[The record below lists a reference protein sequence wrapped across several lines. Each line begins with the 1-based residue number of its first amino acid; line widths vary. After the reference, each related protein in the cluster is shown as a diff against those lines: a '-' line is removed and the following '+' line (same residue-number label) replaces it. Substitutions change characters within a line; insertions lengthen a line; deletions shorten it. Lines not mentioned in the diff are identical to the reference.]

1 MSRPGAT
8 APATVSAV
16 PRRLRML
23 LAVLACVVLAV
34 AAVVVLTLPSTT
46 NTVVRYGLGDQ
57 IALGGVG
64 VLLAV
69 GVLFLGRSRVDA
81 DASGVRVRNLLVR
94 HDFPWQS
101 VRAVRFDRKSAWGSL
116 ALENG
121 DEVSLLGLQVSDG
134 GYALRATEGLR
145 ALHAAARA
153 QDPVPPPSPP
163 LLYDN

>member
-1 MSRPGAT
+1 MSGPATT
-8 APATVSAV
+8 APAAVSVV
-16 PRRLRML
+16 PRRLRL
-23 LAVLACVVLAV
+23 LLVLVACVVLAV
-34 AAVVVLTLPSTT
+34 AAVVVVTLPSTT
-46 NTVVRYGLGDQ
+46 NTVVRYGVADQ

-94 HDFPWQS
+94 HEFPWQS

-121 DEVSLLGLQVSDG
+121 DEISLLGLQVSDG
-134 GYALRATEGLR
+134 EYAVRATEGLR

-153 QDPVPPPSPP
+153 QDPVPPPAPP
-163 LLYDN
+163 LLYDD

>member
-1 MSRPGAT
+1 MPGPAAVTPT
-8 APATVSAV
+8 AVSAV
-16 PRRLRML
+16 PRRLRLL
-23 LAVLACVVLAV
+23 LAGLAGVVLAV
-34 AAVVVLTLPSTT
+34 AAFVVLTLPATT
-46 NTVVRYGLGDQ
+46 NSVVDYGVGDQ

-69 GVLFLGRSRVDA
+69 GVLLLGRSRVDA
-81 DASGVRVRNLLVR
+81 DASGVRVRNLLAR
-94 HDFPWQS
+94 HELPWSS

-121 DEVSLLGLQVSDG
+121 DEISMLGLQVSDG
-134 GYALRATEGLR
+134 ESAARAIEGMR

-153 QDPVPPPSPP
+153 DDPVPPP